1 VGELARA
8 VAASPRNLTRLFHA
22 WVGTSPKLFC
32 RMVRFQYVLR
42 HLASG
47 GKPDWA
53 ALAAE
58 LGYADQS
65 HLIRDFGHFAQV
77 SPGALR

>member
-1 VGELARA
+1 M
-8 VAASPRNLTRLFHA
+8 N
-22 WVGTSPKLFC
+22 PKLFC
-32 RMVRFQYVLR
+32 RMVRFQNVLW
-42 HLASG
+42 HLSSG

-53 ALAAE
+53 ALAVE

-65 HLIRDFGHFAQV
+65 HLIRDFSDFAQV